1 MPSFGKLCII
11 YGTFTLGHDT
21 CHHSLSVFYSQ
32 RRVLHYHDII
42 CMAECL
48 KCVVC
53 MSCGI
58 SKCEIKF
65 NQMPGNTCT
74 IRYANRFSSGRL
86 IAAGNTHMRE

>member
-1 MPSFGKLCII
+1 MP
-11 YGTFTLGHDT
+11 
-21 CHHSLSVFYSQ
+21 
-32 RRVLHYHDII
+32 
-42 CMAECL
+42 ECL
-48 KCVVC
+48 KCVVY

-86 IAAGNTHMRE
+86 IATGNIHMRNRRKREKKKLKYATHSPLGY